1 MPHVDYI
8 GSDGQKWPSATELTS
23 LLPQS
28 WLWSWYKSAVYK
40 HGRRGWQLCK
50 AQSKR
55 GTTIGSE
62 VHGLIEGFINK
73 QPFEISGKYESQ
85 MFADALYDK
94 VNPMVDSWEAIEPH
108 LVNNDLRIHGTAD
121 AIVRF
126 NHTPGLFVLDWKTSA
141 GKSETHPVQ
150 LAIYKLCWDEMHPD
164 QKLEGGVIVRVD
176 KKSKR
181 LGVKI
186 DEYTPLTPYYPVV
199 KALRE
204 IYDYSNKLGVYSG
217 EK

>member
-1 MPHVDYI
+1 MPHIDYV

-23 LLPQS
+23 LLPQA
-28 WLWSWYKSAVYK
+28 WLWSWYRSSVMN

-73 QPFEISGKYESQ
+73 KPFEITGKYESQ
-85 MFADALYDK
+85 LFADALFDA
-94 VNPMVDSWEAIEPH
+94 VNPKIEEYVAIEPH
-108 LVNNDLRIHGTAD
+108 LVSEKLKLHGTAD
-121 AIVRF
+121 MIVRL
-126 NHTPGLFVLDWKTSA
+126 NLSPGLWVGDWKTSA
-141 GKSETHPVQ
+141 GKSETHPIQ
-150 LAIYKLCWDEMHPD
+150 LAIYAMLWNETHED
-164 QKLEGGVIVRVD
+164 QMIDQGFIARVD

-186 DEYTPLTPYYPVV
+186 DEYRPLSQYYPVV

-204 IYDYSNKLGVYSG
+204 IYSYIHPVKEVK
-217 EK
+217 E